1 MEAPSSTAHAQLRGL
16 LESASQTTVQFPVLS
31 EFHEELQLS
40 QEGTRD
46 ENYDSD
52 DDDSNE
58 DASAGHRSIYFV
70 RGNNPP
76 PKSHPKLSGP
86 QHNLFFHGGLQ
97 LRRGRADD
105 ITVNHF
111 NLAYDIAL
119 MERLEPYDQIQ
130 WQHGDALVESQV
142 KSVSSEG
149 AVLRYVK
156 KMQYKGHQVP
166 GFPSPGTEPSE
177 VHLPW
182 AELQPLLRAI
192 RREDRSLTMVHL
204 QRSAMPEQQRSL
216 CGRGPT
222 NAKRQREED
231 RHNETEMCVTFV
243 EGSFTQQYVAE
254 RLCEAAAIATQLVS
268 EGVSVQSEEARFA
281 LHRALNALG
290 AVSLCVQLLCVV
302 TMCSHTNFIVC
313 FV

>member
-1 MEAPSSTAHAQLRGL
+1 MLPCI
-16 LESASQTTVQFPVLS
+16 F
-31 EFHEELQLS
+31 
-40 QEGTRD
+40 
-46 ENYDSD
+46 
-52 DDDSNE
+52 
-58 DASAGHRSIYFV
+58 AGGHSIHFV
-70 RGNNPP
+70 RGDNKR
-76 PKSHPKLSGP
+76 PKSYPSLGGP
-86 QHNLFFHGGLQ
+86 QHNLFYHDGLQ
-97 LRRGRADD
+97 LRRATAGD
-105 ITVNHF
+105 ISVYHF
-111 NLAYDIAL
+111 NLAHDISIT
-119 MERLEPYDQIQ
+119 EPLVPHDQIQ
-130 WQHGDALVESQV
+130 WQRGDTLVESQV
-142 KSVSSEG
+142 ESVSHEG
-149 AVLRYVK
+149 IVLHNK
-156 KMQYKGHQVP
+156 GKQYKSHPVP
-166 GFPSPGTEPSE
+166 GFPPPGTKPAE
-177 VHLPW
+177 VRLSW
-182 AELQPLLRAI
+182 TELQPLLCAI

-204 QRSAMPEQQRSL
+204 QRCDMPEQQRSL

-222 NAKRQREED
+222 NAKRQREEH